1 MNTGMNLLSMLKTGD
16 IVLSTKG
23 SYGIVLKGTASGD
36 IIRWFMNNKKISIEK
51 FRSFGM
57 INEDLTF
64 KYDGKDNRIIK
75 AWRTD
80 DSHYLGMCLTD
91 EFSAFK
97 AYGFRLIYEEQVKEV
112 TMDEVEKK
120 FGCKVKIKN
129 NK

>member
-23 SYGIVLKGTASGD
+23 SYGIVLKGTANGD
-36 IIRWFMNNKKISIEK
+36 IIKWLLNNKKELINK
-51 FRSFGM
+51 FRSFRM
-57 INEDLTF
+57 LNEDLTF

-75 AWRTD
+75 VWRTD
-80 DSHYLGMCLTD
+80 DNHYVGLFAAD
-91 EFSAFK
+91 DF
-97 AYGFRLIYEEQVKEV
+97 YRLEERWYKIIYEEQVKEV
-112 TMDEVEKK
+112 TMDEVEEK

>member
-23 SYGIVLKGTASGD
+23 SYGVVLKGTANGD
-36 IIRWFMNNKKISIEK
+36 IIRWFLNNKKESIDK
-51 FRSFGM
+51 FRSFRM
-57 INEDLTF
+57 LNEDLTF

-80 DSHYLGMCLTD
+80 DSHYVGLFMADDFYRFEDRG
-91 EFSAFK
+91 FK
-97 AYGFRLIYEEQVKEV
+97 IIYEEQVKEV